1 MERKTQRIDDSL
13 TEEEL
18 LAIEARRRRR
28 RRANREMNIIVI
40 FFSSALALMLIFMSY
55 YVYARAPKE
64 ITSSYNPR
72 QKNLEQRVI
81 RGKIFAS
88 DGEVLAEQA
97 MDGDKEVRYY
107 PEHELYAHAV
117 GFSTHGVQ
125 GMERLAN
132 ISLLTSNAPVKE
144 RLEKEMEGARNY
156 GDYVYTT
163 FEPSLQ
169 KAAYDA
175 LGVYKG
181 AVAVMEVRTGKILAM
196 VSKPDFDPN
205 DIDVHWDRISAD
217 TVNSPLVNR
226 VTQGLYPPGSTFK
239 IATLL
244 EYIREN
250 PETYE
255 DYYFNCKGSFTYG
268 DSSVSCFH
276 GNVHGKV
283 GIHKSFE
290 KSCNSSFAN
299 ICTLLDLKKMG
310 RNVKKL
316 LFNEELPVDYTH
328 KDSQYVL
335 SESPTDEE
343 LLQTSIGQG
352 KTLITPMHL
361 LLITAAIANDGVL
374 MTPYEIERIT
384 NYRGDDV
391 QVFSPK
397 AYGMLMSAEEAGI
410 MKNFMTGVV
419 ENGGTGRALAGLS
432 YSAAGKTGSA
442 EYGNV
447 KGNSHAWFTGFSNV
461 ESPDIAVTVIVEGA
475 GSGGEYAVPIAK
487 RIFDVYYSK
496 GLPQ

>member
-1 MERKTQRIDDSL
+1 MLTPEEILYIEERRKKKK
-13 TEEEL
+13 
-18 LAIEARRRRR
+18 
-28 RRANREMNIIVI
+28 RANREMNIIVI
-40 FFSSALALMLIFMSY
+40 FFSSLMVLMLMFMAY

-81 RGKIFAS
+81 RGKIFAA
-88 DGEVLAEQA
+88 DGEVLSEQA
-97 MDGDKEVRYY
+97 MDGDREVRYY
-107 PEHELYAHAV
+107 PEHELYAHAI

-144 RLEKEMEGARNY
+144 RLEKEMEGIRNY

-163 FEPSLQ
+163 FEPKLQ
-169 KAAYDA
+169 KTAYDA
-175 LGVYKG
+175 LGVYRG
-181 AVAVMEVRTGKILAM
+181 AIVVMEIKTGRILAM

-205 DIDVHWDRISAD
+205 DIDDIWDEVSTD
-217 TVNSPLVNR
+217 TANSPLVNR

-250 PETYE
+250 PDSYE
-255 DYYFNCKGSFTYG
+255 DYSFNCTGSFSYG
-268 DSSVSCFH
+268 DASVACYH
-276 GNVHGKV
+276 GNVHGKI
-283 GIHKSFE
+283 GINRSFE

-299 ICTLLDLKKMG
+299 IGTLLELK
-310 RNVKKL
+310 RLSRTAEKL
-316 LFNEELPVDYTH
+316 LFNRELPVDYTH
-328 KDSQYVL
+328 KNSQYIMGD
-335 SESPTDEE
+335 EPTDKE

-361 LLITAAIANDGVL
+361 MLITAAIANNGVL
-374 MTPYEIERIT
+374 MTPYEIDRIT
-384 NYRGDDV
+384 NYRGEEV

-397 AYGMLMSAEEAGI
+397 AYGMLMKPEEAEI
-410 MKNFMTGVV
+410 LKSFMRGVV
-419 ENGGTGRALAGLS
+419 ENGGTGRALAGQP

-442 EYGNV
+442 EFGNT

-461 ESPDIAVTVIVEGA
+461 EDPDIAVTVIVEGA

-487 RIFDVYYSK
+487 RIFDSYYSE
-496 GLPQ
+496 GY

>member
-1 MERKTQRIDDSL
+1 MKRKKNKENFM

-18 LAIEARRRRR
+18 LKLEERRRKR

-40 FFSSALALMLIFMSY
+40 FFSTVLALMLIFMSY

-81 RGKIFAS
+81 RGKIFAA

-97 MDGDKEVRYY
+97 MDGDTEVRYY
-107 PEHELYAHAV
+107 PCHELYAHAI

-125 GMERLAN
+125 GMEKLAN

-144 RLEKEMEGARNY
+144 RLEKEMNGVRNY

-163 FEPSLQ
+163 YEPKLQ

-181 AVAVMEVRTGKILAM
+181 AIVVMEVKTGRILAM

-205 DIDVHWDRISAD
+205 TVDAEWDRISGD
-217 TVNSPLVNR
+217 TVDSPLVNR

-239 IATLL
+239 IATLY
-244 EYIREN
+244 EYITEN

-255 DYYFNCKGSFTYG
+255 DYSFNCTGSFSYG
-268 DSSVSCFH
+268 DQSVSCYH

-299 ICTLLDLKKMG
+299 IGTTLDLKKFSKTAK
-310 RNVKKL
+310 RL
-316 LFNEELPVDYTH
+316 LFNAELPVDYSH
-328 KDSQYVL
+328 KNSQYTMT
-335 SESPTDEE
+335 EEPDDKE

-361 LLITAAIANDGVL
+361 LLITAAIANDGIL
-374 MTPYEIERIT
+374 MTPYEIDRIT
-384 NYRGDDV
+384 NYAGDEV
-391 QVFSPK
+391 NSFSPK
-397 AYGMLMSAEEAGI
+397 AYGMLMSEKEAGV
-410 MKNFMTGVV
+410 MKEFLTRVV
-419 ENGGTGRALAGLS
+419 ENGGTGRGLAGLS

-442 EYGNV
+442 EYGNT

-461 ESPDIAVTVIVEGA
+461 EDPDIAVTVIVEGA

-487 RIFDVYYSK
+487 RIFDAYYSK
-496 GLPQ
+496 